1 MEVEQLKVKNTK
13 TRIKLGYIAAILCAI
28 VWGIWYIPGNLIY
41 FLEPFESLYNEV
53 FLSSGDNTALLVTAI
68 LVTGLNATFVVI
80 ALTIWNMGVGKFREL
95 ARSIRQTKLCTR
107 YFLWG
112 AICGGPIAIL
122 GTFIASGFIG
132 ASFAACAALAYPIVG
147 SVVSASWLGQKLS
160 RRAIAGIL
168 VVLLGGLSIYAGGLI
183 TDLTSGNVQWLGYV
197 GGLMAVFGWG
207 IEGAVAAKGLDV
219 SESDVGLTIRFIM
232 ETIIWW
238 ILIIPIVALMGFP
251 IFQYAALI
259 FEPVVLFVLIML
271 GVTFGF
277 CYVVWYRAFPLV
289 GVGRGQSIASLYG
302 LFAVIF
308 VFLFVGGEQSWTTII
323 GAVICIAGTFLMYTE
338 PASQMESLREISDK
352 GESG

>member
-1 MEVEQLKVKNTK
+1 MELERLKEMNTR
-13 TRIKLGYIAAILCAI
+13 TRVKLGFIAALLCAI

-41 FLEPFESLYNEV
+41 SLEPFSNLYDAIFGTN
-53 FLSSGDNTALLVTAI
+53 GDNAAMIVTAI

-80 ALTIWNMGVGKFREL
+80 ALTIWNLGVGKFKEIGRT
-95 ARSIRQTKLCTR
+95 IRQTKACTN
-107 YFLWG
+107 YFLMG

-147 SVVSASWLGQKLS
+147 SVISSTWLGQKLS

-168 VVLLGGLSIYAGGLI
+168 VVLLGGISIYAGGLI

-197 GGLMAVFGWG
+197 GGLMAIFGWG
-207 IEGAVAAKGLDV
+207 LEGAVAAKGLDV

-232 ETIIWW
+232 EVIVWW
-238 ILIIPIVALMGFP
+238 IIIIPAVALMGFP
-251 IFQYAALI
+251 IFEYAAMI
-259 FEPVVLFVLIML
+259 FEPITLFILIML

-277 CYVVWYRAFPLV
+277 CYVAWYRSFPLI
-289 GVGRGQSIASLYG
+289 GVGRGQSIGSLYG

-308 VFLFVGGEQSWTTII
+308 LFIFVGGDQSWTTIL
-323 GAVICIAGTFLMYTE
+323 GGLICIAGTFLIFME
-338 PASQMESLREISDK
+338 PSSELESLRDVSDK
-352 GESG
+352 EGTG